1 MNSRDFHF
9 SSFISRLSSFSASFL
24 LINFNLVTGAA
35 AGPSSANDTCK
46 SLTVSATGELEET
59 LQSCGTKLSAVCHR
73 TNVPTFPSLADFV
86 QIQTE
91 QDGIRFEKFLDVPGW
106 KVDYKV
112 DMWPGNSLHRK

>member
-1 MNSRDFHF
+1 MKY
-9 SSFISRLSSFSASFL
+9 
-24 LINFNLVTGAA
+24 NLVTGAA
-35 AGPSSANDTCK
+35 AGPSSANGTCK
-46 SLTVSATGELEET
+46 SLTVSVTGELEET
-59 LQSCGTKLSAVCHR
+59 LQSCGTQLSAVCHR

-86 QIQTE
+86 RIQTE